1 MKKLTLL
8 LFLFTCIQITAQ
20 TSENKDKEEIISVL
34 DLQEKAWNS
43 YDLEGFM
50 QGYWKSDSLQFFG
63 TNGVTFGLN
72 NTLER
77 YKKAYPSKD
86 YSGILTFK
94 IHQISPIEKESY
106 YVMGEYFLSRKVGDA
121 NGIFMIIFK
130 KIDGKWKI
138 ISDTS
143 C

>member
-1 MKKLTLL
+1 M
-8 LFLFTCIQITAQ
+8 TAQ
-20 TSENKDKEEIISVL
+20 TTKNNDKEAILSVL
-34 DLQEKAWNS
+34 DQQEKAWNT

-63 TNGVTFGLN
+63 SNGVTFGWN

-77 YKKAYPSKD
+77 YKTVYPSKD
-86 YSGILTFK
+86 YSGTLTFK
-94 IHQISPIEKESY
+94 IHQISRIEKKSY

-130 KIDGKWKI
+130 KIDGEWKI
-138 ISDTS
+138 IADTS